1 MNDTADQ
8 EPMPLTAIL
17 GFGHHVIDLGARTV
31 DHDGSPVEME
41 PQVFDVLA
49 MLITHRER
57 VVSKL
62 EILDQV
68 WGDRFVS
75 PATLT
80 SRIRD
85 LRAALGDS
93 GAEQAIIKTAHGR
106 GFQFVAPIET
116 IAGPHEAAA
125 MPLHIGPLIGRET
138 ERRHI
143 TDALE
148 SSRLVTL
155 VGPGGVGKTHLMRHT
170 VLDRQALTV
179 ELAEVHVPDDVVRAV
194 LLGVGGT
201 ERSGVSP
208 QDALVDVLAGRSL
221 LLAVDNCERV
231 IGSVAPLVA
240 HLLQQCPKLQVLA
253 TSRHPLQLA
262 DEHVIR
268 IGPLSPDDARELL
281 VTRAD
286 RHGIH
291 LDDDDTVTAVCERL
305 DHLPLAIELAA
316 SKTRAIPLETL
327 AQLLDDRFAVLAAD
341 ASDTPDHHRSLETA
355 ISWSLDLITDTQRD
369 LLRDLSV
376 LVGSFD
382 LTAAGAVTG
391 RAAPDV
397 IVDMT
402 GLVDAS
408 LVTFDASTGRYSLLE
423 SIRLYVDAQGVPAT
437 TIARHSGHVVLEAEA
452 VGSLGAATFVR
463 DVRTMTALLPSMR
476 AVATRARSAGDRATL
491 HRLVAASARFAEQA
505 FAFEVLEWVEAAVEL
520 DRAGAART
528 PPSTTSCAVSLL
540 SHAGRFDEAAAWLR
554 DAEPDGS
561 DERDLA
567 TLWHSYFTGDLA
579 ETDARAAAIRQRSAD
594 DSKSYERIVT
604 AVVGHFLDKAAERPF
619 DRSDIAVLEALALDD
634 EALAAGAMLCR
645 AIRLD
650 WESDAEAALDLLT
663 EVIALGSANG
673 LAFLASGAST
683 ARSIVLALAPA
694 APSSLRGLR
703 AALESYVESGSW
715 QFALADFGATA
726 LALAH
731 AGEHAVAA
739 ELLGTRRA
747 EGYVGDASEAVASG
761 ALELVEQHLSPVAVQ
776 EALDRGAARE
786 TPAATRLAL
795 QTLATAIG

>member
-1 MNDTADQ
+1 MNDTDDQ
-8 EPMPLTAIL
+8 VPTPLPAVL
-17 GFGHHVIDLGARTV
+17 RFGDHVIDLGARTV
-31 DHDGSPVEME
+31 AHDGSAVEME

-49 MLITHRER
+49 MLIANRER

-62 EILDQV
+62 EILDEV

-93 GAEQAIIKTAHGR
+93 GAQQAVIKTAHGR
-106 GFQFVAPIET
+106 GFQFVASVDMLSGADDPN
-116 IAGPHEAAA
+116 AP
-125 MPLHIGPLIGRET
+125 PPNLNPLIGRAAE
-138 ERRHI
+138 EAQI
-143 TDALE
+143 TDALG

-170 VLDRQALTV
+170 VHGRQALMV
-179 ELAEVHVPDDVVRAV
+179 ELAEVHEPDDVVRAV
-194 LLGVGGT
+194 LLGVGGI
-201 ERSGVSP
+201 ERSDVAP
-208 QDALVDVLAGRSL
+208 RDALVDVLTGRSV

-231 IGSVAPLVA
+231 IGSVASMVA
-240 HLLQQCPKLQVLA
+240 HLLQRCPKLQVLA

-281 VTRAD
+281 ITRAD
-286 RHGIH
+286 RHGVR
-291 LDDDDTVTAVCERL
+291 LDDDDIVTSVCNRL

-316 SKTRAIPLETL
+316 SKTRAIPLDTL

-355 ISWSLDLITDTQRD
+355 ISWSLDLITDAQRD

-382 LTAAGAVTG
+382 LTSAGAVAD
-391 RAAPDV
+391 RAAADV

-408 LVTFDASTGRYSLLE
+408 LVAFDASTGRYSLLE
-423 SIRLYVDAQGVPAT
+423 SIRLYVDAQGVPVET
-437 TIARHSGHVVLEAEA
+437 LARHGEHIVREAEA
-452 VGSLGAATFVR
+452 AGSLAGPTFVR
-463 DVRTMTALLPSMR
+463 DVRTMTALLPSLR
-476 AVATRARSAGDRATL
+476 AVATRARTTGDRALL

-505 FAFEVLEWVEAAVEL
+505 FAFEVLEWVDAAVDL
-520 DRAGAART
+520 DRVANVPT
-528 PPSTTSCAVSLL
+528 PPSTATCAVSLL
-540 SHAGRFDEAAAWLR
+540 SHAGRFDEAATWLQR
-554 DAEPDGS
+554 ADPDDSDA
-561 DERDLA
+561 RDLA
-567 TLWHSYFTGDLA
+567 TLWHAYFTGDLT
-579 ETDARAAAIRQRSAD
+579 ETDARAAAIRHRKAD
-594 DSKSYERIVT
+594 EPNRYERIVT

-619 DRSDIAVLEALALDD
+619 DRSDVAVLEALALDD

-663 EVIALGSANG
+663 EVIALGGVNG

-694 APSSLRGLR
+694 APSTLRGLR
-703 AALESYVESGSW
+703 GALESYAESGSW

-731 AGEHAVAA
+731 AGEHTTAA

-747 EGYVGDASEAVASG
+747 EGYVGDASEAVAAA
-761 ALELVEQHLSPVAVQ
+761 ALELVEEHLAPAAVQ
-776 EALDRGAARE
+776 NALDRGAVRG
-786 TPAATRLAL
+786 TPGATRLAL
-795 QTLATAIG
+795 QMLATAID